1 MADLALGISFMAI
14 GLSMGLWGFEE
25 FIKGDW
31 KKIVK
36 AVYGFIGIAIVLN
49 EIPNA
54 KYSIMKLFE
63 HF

>member
-36 AVYGFIGIAIVLN
+36 AVYGFIGIAIVFFGILVFQGT
-49 EIPNA
+49 IQ
-54 KYSIMKLFE
+54 
-63 HF
+63 